1 MNWITKQINLGDI
14 KVGKKQTI
22 IFSSTKQLD
31 NIISL
36 DSSCGCSTPSYNKE
50 QQQLIVIYTPGSIP
64 KHLKSVG
71 VYTTT
76 KTITITYEGGGSE
89 VLSFKARVSKN

>member
-1 MNWITKQINLGDI
+1 MNWITKHIDLGDI

-22 IFSSTKQLD
+22 IFSSTKELD
-31 NIISL
+31 NIINL
-36 DSSCGCSTPSYNKE
+36 ESSCGCSTPSYSKENK
-50 QQQLIVIYTPGSIP
+50 QMVVIFTPGGIP

-76 KTITITYEGGGSE
+76 KSITITYSDGSSE
-89 VLSFKARVSKN
+89 VLSFKARISKN